1 MKIKATKK
9 FEELGPE
16 NSWQGLGRAI
26 FKQLKAGV
34 VVECD
39 PPNHLIK
46 DGYLAKITKKEG
58 K

>member
-1 MKIKATKK
+1 MKVIATKK
-9 FEELGPE
+9 FAELGPE
-16 NSWQGLGRAI
+16 NSWQGLGRSV

-39 PPNHLIK
+39 PPEHLLK
-46 DGYLAKITKKEG
+46 DGYLKKQKKEG